1 MTAVLVAVLAL
12 VFLLLVLTTLVQ
24 TLYLESL
31 RLRARELPALTYFKE
46 ALEDRI
52 GLKTEQGALNFS
64 LWKHSLLAVLGVL
77 VLTLLARQGAVGW
90 REAGEGLL
98 LAWALMIVS
107 SYVIPQLLY
116 RQTEGRWLEA
126 LLPLLAL
133 LVVVMKPLAGL
144 LGFLHSLA
152 QLTEKN
158 EPGEAEEATPAEN
171 IEALIDA
178 GAEEGLIEEGDR
190 KLIQSVVEFG
200 DKRVR
205 EVMTARPGMVGI
217 RQDATL
223 EELRQLA
230 IREQFSRIPVFGASL
245 DEITGFVHVR
255 DMFERDEDDRLALRV
270 KDIARPIRFV
280 PETKSVHDL
289 LREMQK
295 DGTHMVIVVDE
306 YGNTAGLA
314 TMEDLVE
321 EIVGEIRD
329 EHEPDAD
336 VKADGEGGWIVS
348 GSYDLDHLEDLT
360 GAKPPEDTEST
371 TIGGLATEWF
381 GRVPRAGEIVERDGI
396 RLEVLAANELRVS
409 QVRLSRVALP
419 EELEGE

>member
-1 MTAVLVAVLAL
+1 MTAVLVTVLAL

-270 KDIARPIRFV
+270 KERCR
-280 PETKSVHDL
+280 
-289 LREMQK
+289 R
-295 DGTHMVIVVDE
+295 
-306 YGNTAGLA
+306 
-314 TMEDLVE
+314 
-321 EIVGEIRD
+321 
-329 EHEPDAD
+329 
-336 VKADGEGGWIVS
+336 
-348 GSYDLDHLEDLT
+348 T
-360 GAKPPEDTEST
+360 GRT
-371 TIGGLATEWF
+371 W
-381 GRVPRAGEIVERDGI
+381 
-396 RLEVLAANELRVS
+396 
-409 QVRLSRVALP
+409 
-419 EELEGE
+419 